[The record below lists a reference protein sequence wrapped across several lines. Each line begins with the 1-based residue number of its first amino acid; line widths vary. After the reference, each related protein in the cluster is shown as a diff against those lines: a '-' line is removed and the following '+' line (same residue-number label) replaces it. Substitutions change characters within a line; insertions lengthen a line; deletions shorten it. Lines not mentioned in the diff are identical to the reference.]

1 MTKNNLLFSLLILIC
16 HTVWAQNSE
25 SNLILGY
32 SETQEMYFHEYTPA
46 LKIKADY
53 TDIGQATNQYPEQ
66 LIQSIL
72 SARNQTWVDY
82 NTLGG
87 PEKSSKLSPAHFDR
101 VSSMNKDLNYF
112 ELMHKM
118 TFNLGNIS
126 TAVIKFYFYQE
137 NEKPLSGCYVMQF
150 VDGRWQKTSHPS
162 LSVLSIAFMRFK
174 TEVIRDVITGRTTED
189 AILKLRGRVT
199 NNGSLDL
206 TKLEKEFS
214 SWYSPT
220 KDTNKLKL
228 FTDPKAW

>member
-1 MTKNNLLFSLLILIC
+1 MTKHNLLFSLLILAC
-16 HTVWAQNSE
+16 QVVLAQNND

-53 TDIGQATNQYPEQ
+53 TELSQVTNQYPEQ
-66 LIQSIL
+66 LIQSVL
-72 SARNQTWVDY
+72 SARNQAWVDY

-87 PEKSSKLSPAHFDR
+87 AEKSAKLLPAHFDK
-101 VSSMNKDLNYF
+101 VLAMNKDLNYF
-112 ELMHKM
+112 ELAHKM
-118 TFNLGNIS
+118 TFNVGNIP
-126 TAVIKFYFYQE
+126 TAVIKFYFNQE

-150 VDGRWQKTSHPS
+150 VNGRWQKTGHPS

-174 TEVIRDVITGRTTED
+174 TEVIRDVISGRTTDD

-199 NNGSLDL
+199 TNGVLDL

-220 KDTNKLKL
+220 KDINKLKL